1 MGQVSRFDYGQVTKS
16 EKTDEGYLKVWCKA
30 ARVGTQRY
38 TRGDGTQ
45 VVEYRPEEEVSNP
58 ESLASFGMKAVTLN
72 HPKVLLDS
80 KTTKLHQVGHAGSHV
95 RFSDGFVE
103 VALIVTDQDAIDAIQ
118 RGDAQE
124 VSAGYRVD
132 YENIPGVTPE
142 GESYDGIQRNIKVN
156 HIALVSRGRAGR
168 EARLLLD
175 SCDRNDA
182 VADIEKPSNSPATSM
197 ARINLDGLEIELSA
211 DAAGAVQ
218 SFVKETG
225 RAQAELQQKLDSQEA
240 IIQTATTETSQ
251 LQERADAAA
260 GRITELEQQLA
271 EAVAATEKRD
281 DAAEI
286 NSAVNARIA
295 ALNKFAPILPVD
307 FKFDGQD
314 EAAIMQLAYHNVFE
328 KEAREDASAD
338 YLLGVLDGVLA
349 AMEDIEEDQEEIK
362 ADAEFAPEEDG
373 SNVAEVRAA
382 LSAVQASEKFDAQ
395 DAYRE
400 RLLNGW
406 KSDLSANAK

>member
-1 MGQVSRFDYGQVTKS
+1 MGQVSRYDYGQVTKS
-16 EKTDEGYLKVWCKA
+16 EITDEGYLKVWCKA
-30 ARVGTQRY
+30 ARVGTQLY

-45 VVEYRPEEEVSNP
+45 VREYRPEDEVSNP
-58 ESLASFGMKAVTLN
+58 DSLASFGMKAVTLN

-103 VALIVTDQDAIDAIQ
+103 VALVITDQNAIDAVQ

-132 YENIPGVTPE
+132 YDPTPGVTPN

-156 HIALVSRGRAGR
+156 HIALVNRGRAGR

-182 VADIEKPSNSPATSM
+182 VAEVELPSNSPVISM
-197 ARINLDGLEIELSA
+197 ARITLDGLDIELPA

-225 RAQAELQQKLDSQEA
+225 RAQAELQQKLDAQEEKIQAVVIEKTEAHDRIDASQE
-240 IIQTATTETSQ
+240 
-251 LQERADAAA
+251 
-260 GRITELEQQLA
+260 RIAELEKQLA
-271 EAVAATEKRD
+271 EAVAASEQRD

-286 NSAVNARIA
+286 NDAVNKRLE
-295 ALNKFAPILPVD
+295 ALNKFAPIMPED
-307 FKFDGQD
+307 YKFDGED
-314 EAAIMQLAYHNVFE
+314 EAQIMAIAYQNVFE
-328 KEAREDASAD
+328 KEARSDASAD

-349 AMEDIEEDQEEIK
+349 AMEDIEEDEEIK
-362 ADAEFAPEEDG
+362 ADSEFTPEEDG
-373 SNVAEVRAA
+373 SNTAEVRAA
-382 LSAVQASEKFDAQ
+382 LAQVQASEKFDAK
-395 DAYRE
+395 DSYRE

-406 KSDLSANAK
+406 KSDLSANA

>member
-16 EKTDEGYLKVWCKA
+16 EMTDEGYLKVWCKA

-58 ESLASFGMKAVTLN
+58 DSLASFGMKAVTLN
-72 HPKVLLDS
+72 HPKVLLDA

-103 VALIVTDQDAIDAIQ
+103 VALIVTDQEAIDAIQ

-132 YENIPGVTPE
+132 YENTPGVTPD

-182 VADIEKPSNSPATSM
+182 VAEIKPPSNSPAISM
-197 ARINLDGLEIELSA
+197 ARITLDGLDIELPADSA
-211 DAAGAVQ
+211 GIVQ
-218 SFVKETG
+218 SFVKEAG
-225 RAQAELQQKLDSQEA
+225 RTQAELQQKLDAQDSD
-240 IIQTATTETSQ
+240 IQTVNSEKSE

-271 EAVAATEKRD
+271 EAVAATEQRD

-295 ALNKFAPILPVD
+295 ALNKFAPILPED

-314 EAAIMQLAYHNVFE
+314 EAAIMQLAYQNVFE
-328 KEAREDASAD
+328 KAAREDASAD

-349 AMEDIEEDQEEIK
+349 AMEDIDE
-362 ADAEFAPEEDG
+362 DAEEVKTDSEFVPEDDG

-382 LSAVQASEKFDAQ
+382 IAQVQASEKFDAQ
-395 DAYRE
+395 DSYRD
-400 RLLNGW
+400 RLVNGW
-406 KSDLSANAK
+406 KSDLSATAQ

>member
-1 MGQVSRFDYGQVTKS
+1 MGQVSRYDYGQVTKS

-30 ARVGTQRY
+30 ARVGTQLY
-38 TRGDGTQ
+38 TRGDGSQ
-45 VVEYRPEEEVSNP
+45 VREYRPEDEVSDP
-58 ESLASFGMKAVTLN
+58 DSLASFGMKAVTLN

-103 VALIVTDQDAIDAIQ
+103 VALVITDEDAISSIE
-118 RGDAQE
+118 RGDTQE

-132 YENIPGVTPE
+132 YDPTPGVTPE

-168 EARLLLD
+168 NARLLLD

-182 VADIEKPSNSPATSM
+182 VAEVEPPSNSADYSM
-197 ARINLDGLEIELSA
+197 ARITLDGLEVEIPADSA
-211 DAAGAVQ
+211 TAVK
-218 SFVKETG
+218 SFVKDSERG
-225 RAQAELQQKLDSQEA
+225 MAELQQKLDAQVEEF
-240 IIQTATTETSQ
+240 QTATNEKTE
-251 LQERADAAA
+251 LQERVDNAS
-260 GRITELEQQLA
+260 GRIEELEKQLA
-271 EAVAATEKRD
+271 EAVEASEKRS
-281 DAAEI
+281 DADEI
-286 NSAVNARIA
+286 NSAVNKRIE
-295 ALNKFAPILPVD
+295 ALNKFAAILPED
-307 FKFDGQD
+307 YKFDGED
-314 EAAIMQLAYHNVFE
+314 EAQIMALAYQNVFE

-349 AMEDIEEDQEEIK
+349 AMEDIEEDQEEVK

-382 LSAVQASEKFDAQ
+382 ISAVQASEKFDAQ

-406 KSDLSANAK
+406 KSDLSANA

>member
-1 MGQVSRFDYGQVTKS
+1 MGQVSRYDYGQVTKS
-16 EKTDEGYLKVWCKA
+16 EITDEGYLKVWCKA
-30 ARVGTQRY
+30 ARVGTQLY

-45 VVEYRPEEEVSNP
+45 VREYRPEDEVSNP
-58 ESLASFGMKAVTLN
+58 DSLASFGMKAVTLN

-103 VALIVTDQDAIDAIQ
+103 VALVITDQNAIDAVQ

-132 YENIPGVTPE
+132 YDPTPGVTPN

-156 HIALVSRGRAGR
+156 HIALVNRGRAGR

-182 VADIEKPSNSPATSM
+182 VAEVELPSNSPVISM
-197 ARINLDGLEIELSA
+197 ARITLDGLDIELPA

-225 RAQAELQQKLDSQEA
+225 RAQAELQQKLDAQEEKIQAVVTEKTEAQDRIDASQE
-240 IIQTATTETSQ
+240 
-251 LQERADAAA
+251 
-260 GRITELEQQLA
+260 RIAELEKQLA
-271 EAVAATEKRD
+271 EAVAASEQRD

-286 NSAVNARIA
+286 NDAVNKRLE
-295 ALNKFAPILPVD
+295 ALNKFAPIMPED
-307 FKFDGQD
+307 YKFDGED
-314 EAAIMQLAYHNVFE
+314 EAQIMAIAYQNVFE
-328 KEAREDASAD
+328 KEARSDASAD

-349 AMEDIEEDQEEIK
+349 AMEDIEEDEEIK
-362 ADAEFAPEEDG
+362 ADSEFTPEEDG
-373 SNVAEVRAA
+373 SNTAEVRAA
-382 LSAVQASEKFDAQ
+382 LAQVQASEKFDAK
-395 DAYRE
+395 DSYRE

-406 KSDLSANAK
+406 KSDLSANA

>member
-1 MGQVSRFDYGQVTKS
+1 M
-16 EKTDEGYLKVWCKA
+16 
-30 ARVGTQRY
+30 GTQLY
-38 TRGDGTQ
+38 TRGDGSQ
-45 VVEYRPEEEVSNP
+45 VREYRPEDEVSDP
-58 ESLASFGMKAVTLN
+58 DSLASFGMKAVTLN

-103 VALIVTDQDAIDAIQ
+103 VALVITDQDAIESIE
-118 RGDAQE
+118 RGDTQE

-132 YENIPGVTPE
+132 YDPTPGVTPT

-156 HIALVSRGRAGR
+156 HIALCNRARAGR
-168 EARLLLD
+168 NARLLLD

-182 VADIEKPSNSPATSM
+182 VAEIEPPSNSADLSM
-197 ARINLDGLEIELSA
+197 ARITLDGLEVEIPADSA
-211 DAAGAVQ
+211 TAVK
-218 SFVKETG
+218 SFVKDTERG
-225 RAQAELQQKLDSQEA
+225 MAEIQQKLDAQVQEF
-240 IIQTATTETSQ
+240 QTATNEKTE
-251 LQERADAAA
+251 LQERVDNAS
-260 GRITELEQQLA
+260 GRIEELEKQLA
-271 EAVAATEKRD
+271 EAVAASEQRS
-281 DAAEI
+281 DADEI
-286 NSAVNARIA
+286 NSAVNKRIE
-295 ALNKFAPILPVD
+295 ALNKFATILPED
-307 FKFDGQD
+307 YKFDGED
-314 EAAIMQLAYHNVFE
+314 EAQIMALAYQNVFE

-362 ADAEFAPEEDG
+362 VDAEFAPEEDG

-406 KSDLSANAK
+406 KSDLSANA

>member
-1 MGQVSRFDYGQVTKS
+1 MGQVSRYDYGQVTKS
-16 EKTDEGYLKVWCKA
+16 EVTDEGYLKVWCKA
-30 ARVGTQRY
+30 ARVGTQLY

-45 VVEYRPEEEVSNP
+45 VREYRPEDEVSNP
-58 ESLASFGMKAVTLN
+58 DSLASFGMKAVTLN

-103 VALIVTDQDAIDAIQ
+103 VALVITDQDAIDAVQ

-132 YENIPGVTPE
+132 YDPTPGVTPD

-156 HIALVSRGRAGR
+156 HIALVARARAGR

-182 VADIEKPSNSPATSM
+182 VADIEPPSNSPVSLM
-197 ARINLDGLEIELSA
+197 ARITLDGLDIELPA

-225 RAQAELQQKLDSQEA
+225 RAQAELQQKLDAQEEKIQAVVTEKTEAQDRIDASQE
-240 IIQTATTETSQ
+240 
-251 LQERADAAA
+251 
-260 GRITELEQQLA
+260 RIAELEKQLA
-271 EAVAATEKRD
+271 EAVAASEQRD

-286 NSAVNARIA
+286 NDAVNKRLE
-295 ALNKFAPILPVD
+295 ALNKFAPIMPED
-307 FKFDGQD
+307 YKFDGED
-314 EAAIMQLAYHNVFE
+314 EAQIMAIAYQNVFE
-328 KEAREDASAD
+328 KEARSDASAD

-349 AMEDIEEDQEEIK
+349 AMEDIEEDQEEVK
-362 ADAEFAPEEDG
+362 ADSEFVPEEDG

-382 LSAVQASEKFDAQ
+382 IAQVQASEKFDAK
-395 DAYRE
+395 DSYRE
-400 RLLNGW
+400 RLVNGW
-406 KSDLSANAK
+406 KSDLSANA

>member
-1 MGQVSRFDYGQVTKS
+1 MGQVSRYDYGQVTKS

-30 ARVGTQRY
+30 ARVGTQLY
-38 TRGDGTQ
+38 TRGDGSQ
-45 VVEYRPEEEVSNP
+45 VREYRPEDEVSNP
-58 ESLASFGMKAVTLN
+58 DSLASFGMKAVTLN

-103 VALIVTDQDAIDAIQ
+103 VALVITDQEAIDSIE
-118 RGDAQE
+118 RGDTQE

-132 YENIPGVTPE
+132 YDPTPGVTPE

-168 EARLLLD
+168 NARLLLD

-182 VADIEKPSNSPATSM
+182 VAEVETPSNSAEQSM
-197 ARINLDGLEIELSA
+197 ARITLDGLEVEIPADSA
-211 DAAGAVQ
+211 TAVK
-218 SFVKETG
+218 SFVKDTERG
-225 RAQAELQQKLDSQEA
+225 MAELQQKLDAQVEEFQA
-240 IIQTATTETSQ
+240 ATNEKTE
-251 LQERADAAA
+251 LQERCDNAT
-260 GRITELEQQLA
+260 GRIEELEKQLA
-271 EAVAATEKRD
+271 EAVAASEQRS
-281 DAAEI
+281 DAEEI
-286 NSAVNARIA
+286 NSAVNKRIE
-295 ALNKFAPILPVD
+295 ALNKFAPILPED
-307 FKFDGQD
+307 YKFDGED
-314 EAAIMQLAYHNVFE
+314 EAQIMALAYQNVFE

-362 ADAEFAPEEDG
+362 ADADFAPEEDG

-406 KSDLSANAK
+406 KSDLSANA

>member
-1 MGQVSRFDYGQVTKS
+1 MGQVSRYDYGQVTKS
-16 EKTDEGYLKVWCKA
+16 EVTDEGYLKVWCKA
-30 ARVGTQRY
+30 ARVGTQLY

-45 VVEYRPEEEVSNP
+45 VREYRPEDEVSNP
-58 ESLASFGMKAVTLN
+58 DSLASFGMKAVTLN

-103 VALIVTDQDAIDAIQ
+103 VALVITDQNAIDAVQ

-132 YENIPGVTPE
+132 YDPTPGVTPN

-156 HIALVSRGRAGR
+156 HIALVARGRAGR

-182 VADIEKPSNSPATSM
+182 VADIEPPSNSPVISM
-197 ARINLDGLEIELSA
+197 ARITLDGLDIELPA

-225 RAQAELQQKLDSQEA
+225 RTQAELQQKLDAQEEKIQAVVTEKTEAQDRIDASQE
-240 IIQTATTETSQ
+240 
-251 LQERADAAA
+251 
-260 GRITELEQQLA
+260 RIAELEKQLA
-271 EAVAATEKRD
+271 EAVAASEQRD

-286 NSAVNARIA
+286 NDAVNKRLE
-295 ALNKFAPILPVD
+295 ALNKFAPIMPED
-307 FKFDGQD
+307 YKFDGED
-314 EAAIMQLAYHNVFE
+314 EAQIMAIAYQNVFE
-328 KEAREDASAD
+328 KEARSDASAD

-349 AMEDIEEDQEEIK
+349 AMEDIEEDQEEVK
-362 ADAEFAPEEDG
+362 ADSEFVPEEDG

-382 LSAVQASEKFDAQ
+382 IAQVQASEKFDAK
-395 DAYRE
+395 DSYRE
-400 RLLNGW
+400 RLVNGW
-406 KSDLSANAK
+406 KSDLSANA

>member
-1 MGQVSRFDYGQVTKS
+1 MGQVSRYDYGQVTKS
-16 EKTDEGYLKVWCKA
+16 EVTDEGYLKVWCKA
-30 ARVGTQRY
+30 ARVGTQLY

-45 VVEYRPEEEVSNP
+45 VREYRPEDEVSNP
-58 ESLASFGMKAVTLN
+58 DSLASFGMKAVTLN

-103 VALIVTDQDAIDAIQ
+103 VALVITDQDAIDAVQ

-132 YENIPGVTPE
+132 YDPTPGVTPD

-156 HIALVSRGRAGR
+156 HIALVARARAGR

-182 VADIEKPSNSPATSM
+182 VADIEPPSNSPVSLM
-197 ARINLDGLEIELSA
+197 ARITLDGLDIELPA

-225 RAQAELQQKLDSQEA
+225 RTQAELQQKLDAQEEKIQAVVTEKTEAQDRIDASQE
-240 IIQTATTETSQ
+240 
-251 LQERADAAA
+251 
-260 GRITELEQQLA
+260 RIAELEKQLA
-271 EAVAATEKRD
+271 EAVAASEQRD

-286 NSAVNARIA
+286 NDAVNKRLE
-295 ALNKFAPILPVD
+295 ALNKFAPIMPED
-307 FKFDGQD
+307 YKFDGED
-314 EAAIMQLAYHNVFE
+314 EAQIMAIAYQNVFE
-328 KEAREDASAD
+328 KEARSDASAD

-349 AMEDIEEDQEEIK
+349 AMEDIEEDQEEE
-362 ADAEFAPEEDG
+362 ADSEFVPEEDG

-382 LSAVQASEKFDAQ
+382 IAQVQASEKFDAK
-395 DAYRE
+395 DSYRE
-400 RLLNGW
+400 RLVNGW
-406 KSDLSANAK
+406 KSDLSANA

>member
-1 MGQVSRFDYGQVTKS
+1 MGQVSRYDYGQVTKS

-30 ARVGTQRY
+30 ARVGTQLY
-38 TRGDGTQ
+38 TRGDGSQ
-45 VVEYRPEEEVSNP
+45 VREYRPEDEVSDP
-58 ESLASFGMKAVTLN
+58 DSLASFGMKAVTLN

-103 VALIVTDQDAIDAIQ
+103 VALVITDEDAISSIE
-118 RGDAQE
+118 RGDTQE

-132 YENIPGVTPE
+132 YDPTPGVTPT
-142 GESYDGIQRNIKVN
+142 GESYDGIQRNIRVN
-156 HIALVSRGRAGR
+156 HLAIVSKGRAGKN
-168 EARLLLD
+168 ARLLLD

-182 VADIEKPSNSPATSM
+182 VAEIEPPSNSADLSM
-197 ARINLDGLEIELSA
+197 ARITLDGLEVEIPADSA
-211 DAAGAVQ
+211 TAVK
-218 SFVKETG
+218 SFVKDSERG
-225 RAQAELQQKLDSQEA
+225 MAELQQKLDAQVEEF
-240 IIQTATTETSQ
+240 QTATNEKTE
-251 LQERADAAA
+251 LQERVDNAS
-260 GRITELEQQLA
+260 GRIEELEKQLA
-271 EAVAATEKRD
+271 EAVEASEKRS
-281 DAAEI
+281 DADEI
-286 NSAVNARIA
+286 NSAVNKRIE
-295 ALNKFAPILPVD
+295 ALNKFAAILPED
-307 FKFDGQD
+307 YKFDGED
-314 EAAIMQLAYHNVFE
+314 EAQIMALAYQNVFE

-349 AMEDIEEDQEEIK
+349 AMEDIEEDQEEVK

-382 LSAVQASEKFDAQ
+382 ISAVQASEKFDAQ

-406 KSDLSANAK
+406 KSDLSANA

>member
-1 MGQVSRFDYGQVTKS
+1 MGQVSRYDYGQVTKS
-16 EKTDEGYLKVWCKA
+16 EVTDEGYLKVWCKA
-30 ARVGTQRY
+30 ARVGTQLY

-45 VVEYRPEEEVSNP
+45 VREYRPEDEVSNP
-58 ESLASFGMKAVTLN
+58 DSLASFGMKAVTLN

-103 VALIVTDQDAIDAIQ
+103 VALVITDQDAIDAVQ

-132 YENIPGVTPE
+132 YDPTPGVTPD

-156 HIALVSRGRAGR
+156 HIALVARGRAGR

-182 VADIEKPSNSPATSM
+182 VADIEPPSNSPVISM
-197 ARINLDGLEIELSA
+197 ARITLDGLDIELPA

-225 RAQAELQQKLDSQEA
+225 RAQAELQQKLDAQEEKIQAVVTEKTEAQDRIDASQE
-240 IIQTATTETSQ
+240 
-251 LQERADAAA
+251 
-260 GRITELEQQLA
+260 RIAELEKQLA
-271 EAVAATEKRD
+271 EAVAASEQRD

-286 NSAVNARIA
+286 NDAVNKRLE
-295 ALNKFAPILPVD
+295 ALNKFAPIMPED
-307 FKFDGQD
+307 YKFDGED
-314 EAAIMQLAYHNVFE
+314 EAQIMAIAYQNVFE
-328 KEAREDASAD
+328 KEARSDASAD

-349 AMEDIEEDQEEIK
+349 AMEDIEEDQEEVK
-362 ADAEFAPEEDG
+362 ADSEFVPEEDG

-382 LSAVQASEKFDAQ
+382 IAQVQASEKFDAK
-395 DAYRE
+395 DSYRE
-400 RLLNGW
+400 RLVNGW
-406 KSDLSANAK
+406 KSDLSANA

>member
-1 MGQVSRFDYGQVTKS
+1 MGQVSRYDYGQVTKS
-16 EKTDEGYLKVWCKA
+16 EVTDEGYLKVWCKA
-30 ARVGTQRY
+30 ARVGTQLY

-45 VVEYRPEEEVSNP
+45 VREYRPEDEVSDP
-58 ESLASFGMKAVTLN
+58 DSLASFGMKAVTLN

-103 VALIVTDQDAIDAIQ
+103 VALVITDQDAIDAVQ

-132 YENIPGVTPE
+132 YDPTPGVTPN

-156 HIALVSRGRAGR
+156 HIALVARGRAGR

-182 VADIEKPSNSPATSM
+182 VADIEPPSNSPVSPM
-197 ARINLDGLEIELSA
+197 ARITLDGLDIELPA

-225 RAQAELQQKLDSQEA
+225 RAQAELQQKLDAQEEKIQAVVTEKTEAQDRIDASQE
-240 IIQTATTETSQ
+240 
-251 LQERADAAA
+251 
-260 GRITELEQQLA
+260 RIAELEKQLA
-271 EAVAATEKRD
+271 EAVAASEQRD

-286 NSAVNARIA
+286 NDAVNKRLE
-295 ALNKFAPILPVD
+295 ALNKFAPIMPED
-307 FKFDGQD
+307 YKFDGES
-314 EAAIMQLAYHNVFE
+314 EAQIMAIAYQNVFE
-328 KEAREDASAD
+328 KEARSDASAD

-349 AMEDIEEDQEEIK
+349 AMEDIEDDQEEIK
-362 ADAEFAPEEDG
+362 ADSEFVPEEDG

-382 LSAVQASEKFDAQ
+382 IAQVQASEKFDAK
-395 DAYRE
+395 DSYRE
-400 RLLNGW
+400 RLVNGW
-406 KSDLSANAK
+406 KSDLSANA

>member
-1 MGQVSRFDYGQVTKS
+1 MGQVSRYDYGQVTKS
-16 EKTDEGYLKVWCKA
+16 EITDEGYLKVWCKA
-30 ARVGTQRY
+30 ARVGTQLY

-45 VVEYRPEEEVSNP
+45 VREYRPEDEVSNP
-58 ESLASFGMKAVTLN
+58 DSLASFGMKAVTLN

-103 VALIVTDQDAIDAIQ
+103 VALVITDQDAIDAVQ

-132 YENIPGVTPE
+132 YDPTPGVTPD

-156 HIALVSRGRAGR
+156 HIALVARGRAGR

-182 VADIEKPSNSPATSM
+182 VADVEPPSNSPVISM
-197 ARINLDGLEIELSA
+197 ARITLDGLDIELPA

-225 RAQAELQQKLDSQEA
+225 RAQAELQQKLDAQEEKIQAVVTEKTEAQDRIDASQE
-240 IIQTATTETSQ
+240 
-251 LQERADAAA
+251 
-260 GRITELEQQLA
+260 RIAELEKQLA
-271 EAVAATEKRD
+271 EAVAASEQRD

-286 NSAVNARIA
+286 NDAVNKRLE
-295 ALNKFAPILPVD
+295 ALNKFAPIMPED
-307 FKFDGQD
+307 YKFDGES
-314 EAAIMQLAYHNVFE
+314 EAQIMAIAYQNVFE
-328 KEAREDASAD
+328 KEARSDASAD

-349 AMEDIEEDQEEIK
+349 AMEDIEEDQEEVK
-362 ADAEFAPEEDG
+362 ADSEFVPEEDG

-382 LSAVQASEKFDAQ
+382 IAQVQASEKFDAK
-395 DAYRE
+395 DSYRE
-400 RLLNGW
+400 RLVNGW
-406 KSDLSANAK
+406 KSDLSANA

>member
-1 MGQVSRFDYGQVTKS
+1 MGQVSRYDYGQVTKS
-16 EKTDEGYLKVWCKA
+16 EVTDEGYLKVWCKA
-30 ARVGTQRY
+30 ARVGTQLY

-45 VVEYRPEEEVSNP
+45 VREYRPEDEVSNP
-58 ESLASFGMKAVTLN
+58 DSLASFGMKAVTLN

-103 VALIVTDQDAIDAIQ
+103 VALVITDQNAIDAIQ

-132 YENIPGVTPE
+132 YDPTPGVTPK
-142 GESYDGIQRNIKVN
+142 GESYDGIQRNIRVN
-156 HIALVSRGRAGR
+156 HIAVVSKGRAGR

-182 VADIEKPSNSPATSM
+182 VADIEPPSNSPVISM
-197 ARINLDGLEIELSA
+197 ARITLDGLDIELPA

-225 RAQAELQQKLDSQEA
+225 RAQAELQQKLDAQEEKIQAVVTEKTEAQDRIDASQE
-240 IIQTATTETSQ
+240 
-251 LQERADAAA
+251 
-260 GRITELEQQLA
+260 RIAELEKQLA
-271 EAVAATEKRD
+271 EAVAASEQRD

-286 NSAVNARIA
+286 NDAVNKRLE
-295 ALNKFAPILPVD
+295 ALNKFAPIMPED
-307 FKFDGQD
+307 YKFDGED
-314 EAAIMQLAYHNVFE
+314 EAQIMAIAYQNVFE
-328 KEAREDASAD
+328 KEARSDASAD

-349 AMEDIEEDQEEIK
+349 AMEDIEEDQEEVK
-362 ADAEFAPEEDG
+362 ADSEFVPEEDG

-382 LSAVQASEKFDAQ
+382 IAQVQASEKFDAK
-395 DAYRE
+395 DSYRE
-400 RLLNGW
+400 RLVNGW
-406 KSDLSANAK
+406 KSDLSANA

>member
-1 MGQVSRFDYGQVTKS
+1 MGQVSRYDYGQVTKS
-16 EKTDEGYLKVWCKA
+16 EVTDEGYLKVWCKA
-30 ARVGTQRY
+30 ARVGTQLY

-45 VVEYRPEEEVSNP
+45 VREYRPEDEVSNP
-58 ESLASFGMKAVTLN
+58 DSLASFGMKAVTLN

-103 VALIVTDQDAIDAIQ
+103 VALVITDQDAIDAIQ

-132 YENIPGVTPE
+132 YDPTPGVTPD

-156 HIALVSRGRAGR
+156 HIALVARARAGR

-182 VADIEKPSNSPATSM
+182 VADIEPPSNSPVSLM
-197 ARINLDGLEIELSA
+197 ARITLDGLDIELPA

-225 RAQAELQQKLDSQEA
+225 RTQAELQQKLDAQEEKIQAVVTEKTEAQDRIDASQE
-240 IIQTATTETSQ
+240 
-251 LQERADAAA
+251 
-260 GRITELEQQLA
+260 RIAELEKQLA
-271 EAVAATEKRD
+271 EAVAASEQRD

-286 NSAVNARIA
+286 NDAVNKRLE
-295 ALNKFAPILPVD
+295 ALNKFAPIMPED
-307 FKFDGQD
+307 YKFDGED
-314 EAAIMQLAYHNVFE
+314 EAQIMAIAYQNVFE
-328 KEAREDASAD
+328 KEARSDASAD

-349 AMEDIEEDQEEIK
+349 AMEDIEEDQEEVK
-362 ADAEFAPEEDG
+362 ADSEFVPEEDG

-382 LSAVQASEKFDAQ
+382 IAQVQASEKFDAK
-395 DAYRE
+395 DSYRE
-400 RLLNGW
+400 RLVNGW
-406 KSDLSANAK
+406 KSDLSANA

>member
-1 MGQVSRFDYGQVTKS
+1 MGQVSRYDYGQVTKS

-30 ARVGTQRY
+30 ARVGTQLY
-38 TRGDGTQ
+38 TRGDGSQ
-45 VVEYRPEEEVSNP
+45 VREYRPEDEVSDP
-58 ESLASFGMKAVTLN
+58 DSLASFGMKAVTLN

-103 VALIVTDQDAIDAIQ
+103 VALVITDQEAIDSIE
-118 RGDAQE
+118 RGDTQE

-132 YENIPGVTPE
+132 YDPTPGVTPE

-168 EARLLLD
+168 NARLLLD

-182 VADIEKPSNSPATSM
+182 VAEIETPSNSAEQSM
-197 ARINLDGLEIELSA
+197 ARITLDGLEVEIPADSA
-211 DAAGAVQ
+211 TAVK
-218 SFVKETG
+218 SFVKDTERG
-225 RAQAELQQKLDSQEA
+225 MAELQQKLDAQVEEFQA
-240 IIQTATTETSQ
+240 ATNEKTE
-251 LQERADAAA
+251 LQERCDNAT
-260 GRITELEQQLA
+260 GRIEELEKQLA
-271 EAVAATEKRD
+271 EAVAASEQRS
-281 DAAEI
+281 DAEEI
-286 NSAVNARIA
+286 NSAVNKRIE
-295 ALNKFAPILPVD
+295 ALNKFAPILPED
-307 FKFDGQD
+307 YKFDGED
-314 EAAIMQLAYHNVFE
+314 EAQIMALAYQNVFE

-362 ADAEFAPEEDG
+362 ADADFAPEEDG

-406 KSDLSANAK
+406 KSDLSANA

>member
-1 MGQVSRFDYGQVTKS
+1 MGQVSRYDYGQVTKS
-16 EKTDEGYLKVWCKA
+16 EVTDEGYLKVWCKA
-30 ARVGTQRY
+30 ARVGTQLY

-45 VVEYRPEEEVSNP
+45 VREYRPEDEVSNP
-58 ESLASFGMKAVTLN
+58 DSLASFGMKAVTLN

-103 VALIVTDQDAIDAIQ
+103 VALVITDQNAIDAIQ

-132 YENIPGVTPE
+132 YDPTPGVTPK
-142 GESYDGIQRNIKVN
+142 GESYDGIQRNIRVN
-156 HIALVSRGRAGR
+156 HIAVVSKGRAGR

-182 VADIEKPSNSPATSM
+182 VADIEPPSNSPVISM
-197 ARINLDGLEIELSA
+197 ARITLDGLDIELPA

-225 RAQAELQQKLDSQEA
+225 RAQAELQQKLDAQEEKIQAVVTEKTEAQDRIDASQE
-240 IIQTATTETSQ
+240 
-251 LQERADAAA
+251 
-260 GRITELEQQLA
+260 RIAELEKQLA
-271 EAVAATEKRD
+271 EAVAASEQRD

-286 NSAVNARIA
+286 NDAVNKRLE
-295 ALNKFAPILPVD
+295 ALNKFAAIMPED
-307 FKFDGQD
+307 YKFDGED
-314 EAAIMQLAYHNVFE
+314 EAQIMAIAYQNVFE
-328 KEAREDASAD
+328 KEARSDASAD

-349 AMEDIEEDQEEIK
+349 AMEDIEEDQEEVK
-362 ADAEFAPEEDG
+362 ADSEFVPEEDG

-382 LSAVQASEKFDAQ
+382 IAQVQASEKFDAK
-395 DAYRE
+395 DSYRE
-400 RLLNGW
+400 RLVNGW
-406 KSDLSANAK
+406 KSDLSANA

>member
-1 MGQVSRFDYGQVTKS
+1 MGQVSRYDYGQVTKS

-30 ARVGTQRY
+30 ARVGTQLY
-38 TRGDGTQ
+38 TRGDGSQ
-45 VVEYRPEEEVSNP
+45 VREYRPEDEVSNP
-58 ESLASFGMKAVTLN
+58 DSLASFGMKAVTLN

-103 VALIVTDQDAIDAIQ
+103 VALVITDQEAIDSIE
-118 RGDAQE
+118 RGDTQE

-132 YENIPGVTPE
+132 YDPTPGVTPE

-168 EARLLLD
+168 NARLLLD

-182 VADIEKPSNSPATSM
+182 VAEIETPSNSAEQSM
-197 ARINLDGLEIELSA
+197 ARITLDGLEVEIPADSA
-211 DAAGAVQ
+211 TAVK
-218 SFVKETG
+218 SFVKDTERG
-225 RAQAELQQKLDSQEA
+225 MAELQQKLDAQVEEFQA
-240 IIQTATTETSQ
+240 ATNEKTE
-251 LQERADAAA
+251 LQERVDNAT
-260 GRITELEQQLA
+260 GRIEELEKQLA
-271 EAVAATEKRD
+271 EAVAASEQRS
-281 DAAEI
+281 DAEEI
-286 NSAVNARIA
+286 NSAVNKRIE
-295 ALNKFAPILPVD
+295 ALNKFAPILPED
-307 FKFDGQD
+307 YKFDGED
-314 EAAIMQLAYHNVFE
+314 EAQIMALAYQNVFE

-362 ADAEFAPEEDG
+362 ADADFAPEEDG

-406 KSDLSANAK
+406 KSDLSANA

>member
-1 MGQVSRFDYGQVTKS
+1 MGQVSRYDYGQVTKS

-30 ARVGTQRY
+30 ARVGTQLY
-38 TRGDGTQ
+38 TRGDGSQ
-45 VVEYRPEEEVSNP
+45 VREYRPEEEFSDP
-58 ESLASFGMKAVTLN
+58 DSLASFGMKAVTLN

-103 VALIVTDQDAIDAIQ
+103 VALVITDQEAIDSIE
-118 RGDAQE
+118 RGDTQE

-132 YENIPGVTPE
+132 YDPTPGVTPE
-142 GESYDGIQRNIKVN
+142 GESYDGIQRNIRVN
-156 HIALVSRGRAGR
+156 HIAVVSKGRAGKN
-168 EARLLLD
+168 ARLLLD

-182 VADIEKPSNSPATSM
+182 VAEIEPPSNSASKSM
-197 ARINLDGLEIELSA
+197 ARITLDGLEVEIPADSA
-211 DAAGAVQ
+211 TAVK
-218 SFVKETG
+218 SFVKDTERG
-225 RAQAELQQKLDSQEA
+225 MAELQQKLDAQVEEFQA
-240 IIQTATTETSQ
+240 ATNEKTE
-251 LQERADAAA
+251 LQERVDNAT
-260 GRITELEQQLA
+260 GRIEELEKQLA
-271 EAVAATEKRD
+271 EAVAASEQRS
-281 DAAEI
+281 DAEEI
-286 NSAVNARIA
+286 NSAVNKRIE
-295 ALNKFAPILPVD
+295 ALNKFAPILPED
-307 FKFDGQD
+307 YKFDGED
-314 EAAIMQLAYHNVFE
+314 EAQIMALAYQNVFE

-406 KSDLSANAK
+406 KSDLSANA

>member
-1 MGQVSRFDYGQVTKS
+1 MGQVSRYDYGQVTKS
-16 EKTDEGYLKVWCKA
+16 EVTDEGYLKVWCKA
-30 ARVGTQRY
+30 ARVGTQLY

-45 VVEYRPEEEVSNP
+45 VREYRPEDEVSNP
-58 ESLASFGMKAVTLN
+58 DSLASFGMKAVTLN

-95 RFSDGFVE
+95 RFSDGVVE
-103 VALIVTDQDAIDAIQ
+103 VALVITDQDAIDAVQ

-132 YENIPGVTPE
+132 YDPTPGVTPD

-156 HIALVSRGRAGR
+156 HIALVARARAGR

-182 VADIEKPSNSPATSM
+182 VADIEPPSNSPVISM
-197 ARINLDGLEIELSA
+197 ARITLDGLDIELPA

-225 RAQAELQQKLDSQEA
+225 RAQAELQQKLDAQEEKIQAVVTEKTEAQDRIDASQE
-240 IIQTATTETSQ
+240 
-251 LQERADAAA
+251 
-260 GRITELEQQLA
+260 RIAELEKQLA
-271 EAVAATEKRD
+271 EAVAASEQRD

-286 NSAVNARIA
+286 NDAVNKRLE
-295 ALNKFAPILPVD
+295 ALNKFAPIMPED
-307 FKFDGQD
+307 YKFDGED
-314 EAAIMQLAYHNVFE
+314 EAQIMAIAYQNVFE
-328 KEAREDASAD
+328 KEARSDASAD

-349 AMEDIEEDQEEIK
+349 AMEDIEEDQEEVK
-362 ADAEFAPEEDG
+362 ADSEFVPEEDG

-382 LSAVQASEKFDAQ
+382 IAQVQASEKFDAK
-395 DAYRE
+395 DSYRE
-400 RLLNGW
+400 RLVNGW
-406 KSDLSANAK
+406 KSDLSANA

>member
-1 MGQVSRFDYGQVTKS
+1 MGQVSRYDYGQVTKS
-16 EKTDEGYLKVWCKA
+16 EVTDEGYLKVWCKA
-30 ARVGTQRY
+30 ARVGTQLY

-45 VVEYRPEEEVSNP
+45 VREYRPEDEVSNP
-58 ESLASFGMKAVTLN
+58 DSLASFGMKAVTLN

-103 VALIVTDQDAIDAIQ
+103 VALVITDQDAIDAVQ

-132 YENIPGVTPE
+132 YDPTPGVTPD

-156 HIALVSRGRAGR
+156 HIALVARARAGR

-182 VADIEKPSNSPATSM
+182 VADIEPPSNSPVTLM
-197 ARINLDGLEIELSA
+197 ARITLDGLDIELPA

-225 RAQAELQQKLDSQEA
+225 RTQAELQQKLDAQEEKIQAVVTEKTEAQDRIDASQE
-240 IIQTATTETSQ
+240 
-251 LQERADAAA
+251 
-260 GRITELEQQLA
+260 RIAELEKQLA
-271 EAVAATEKRD
+271 EAVAASEQRD

-286 NSAVNARIA
+286 NDAVNKRLE
-295 ALNKFAPILPVD
+295 ALNKFAPIMPED
-307 FKFDGQD
+307 YKFDGED
-314 EAAIMQLAYHNVFE
+314 EAQIMAIAYQNVFE
-328 KEAREDASAD
+328 KEARSDASAD

-349 AMEDIEEDQEEIK
+349 AMEDIEEDQEEVK
-362 ADAEFAPEEDG
+362 ADSEFVPEEDG

-382 LSAVQASEKFDAQ
+382 IAQVQASEKFDAK
-395 DAYRE
+395 DSYRE
-400 RLLNGW
+400 RLVNGW
-406 KSDLSANAK
+406 KSDLSANA

>member
-1 MGQVSRFDYGQVTKS
+1 MGQVSRYDYGQVTRS
-16 EKTDEGYLKVWCKA
+16 ELSDEGYLKVWCKA
-30 ARVGTQRY
+30 ARTGTQLY

-45 VVEYRPEEEVSNP
+45 VREYRPEDEVANP

-72 HPKVLLDS
+72 HPRMLLDA

-103 VALIVTDQDAIDAIQ
+103 VALVITDQDAIDAIQ

-132 YENIPGVTPE
+132 YDPTPGVTPE
-142 GESYDGIQRNIKVN
+142 GESYDGVQRNIKVN
-156 HIALVSRGRAGR
+156 HIALVSRARAGR

-182 VADIEKPSNSPATSM
+182 VAEIELPSNSPVISM
-197 ARINLDGLEIELSA
+197 ARITLDGLDLEIPA

-218 SFVKETG
+218 SFVKDSE
-225 RAQAELQQKLDSQEA
+225 RAKADLQQKLDSQEEV
-240 IIQTATTETSQ
+240 IQTAITEKSEAQ
-251 LQERADAAA
+251 DRVDAANE
-260 GRITELEQQLA
+260 RINELEKQLA
-271 EAVAATEKRD
+271 EAVAATEQRD

-286 NSAVNARIA
+286 KEAVNQRLE
-295 ALNKFAPILPVD
+295 ALQKFAPILPED
-307 FKFDGQD
+307 YKFDGED
-314 EAAIMQLAYHNVFE
+314 EAQIMALAYHNVFE
-328 KEAREDASAD
+328 KNPREDASAD
-338 YLLGVLDGVLA
+338 YLLGILDGVLA

-362 ADAEFAPEEDG
+362 SDSDFVPEEDG

-382 LSAVQASEKFDAQ
+382 LAQVHAADKFDASQ
-395 DAYRE
+395 TYRE
-400 RLLNGW
+400 RLVNGW
-406 KSDLSANAK
+406 KSDLSAHA

>member
-1 MGQVSRFDYGQVTKS
+1 MGQVSRYDYGQVTKS

-30 ARVGTQRY
+30 ARVGTQLY
-38 TRGDGTQ
+38 TRGDGSQ
-45 VVEYRPEEEVSNP
+45 VREYRPEEEVSDP
-58 ESLASFGMKAVTLN
+58 DSLASFGMKAVTLN

-103 VALIVTDQDAIDAIQ
+103 VALVITDQEAIDSIE
-118 RGDAQE
+118 RGDTQE

-132 YENIPGVTPE
+132 YDPTPGVTPE
-142 GESYDGIQRNIKVN
+142 GESYDGIQRNIRVN
-156 HIALVSRGRAGR
+156 HIAVVSKGRAGKN
-168 EARLLLD
+168 ARLLLD

-182 VADIEKPSNSPATSM
+182 VAEIEPPSNSASKSM
-197 ARINLDGLEIELSA
+197 ARITLDGLEVEIPADSA
-211 DAAGAVQ
+211 TAVK
-218 SFVKETG
+218 SFVKDTERG
-225 RAQAELQQKLDSQEA
+225 MAELQQKLDAQVEEFQA
-240 IIQTATTETSQ
+240 ATNEKTE
-251 LQERADAAA
+251 LQERVDNAT
-260 GRITELEQQLA
+260 GRIEELEKQLA
-271 EAVAATEKRD
+271 EAVAASEQRS
-281 DAAEI
+281 DAEEI
-286 NSAVNARIA
+286 NSAVNKRIE
-295 ALNKFAPILPVD
+295 ALNKFAPILPED
-307 FKFDGQD
+307 YKFDGED
-314 EAAIMQLAYHNVFE
+314 EAQIMALAYQNVFE

-406 KSDLSANAK
+406 KSDLSANA

>member
-1 MGQVSRFDYGQVTKS
+1 MGQVSRYDYGQVTKS

-30 ARVGTQRY
+30 ARVGTQLY
-38 TRGDGTQ
+38 TRGDGSQ
-45 VVEYRPEEEVSNP
+45 VREYRPEDEVSDP
-58 ESLASFGMKAVTLN
+58 DSLASFGMKAVTLN

-103 VALIVTDQDAIDAIQ
+103 VALVITDEEAINSIE
-118 RGDAQE
+118 RGDTQE

-132 YENIPGVTPE
+132 YDPTPGVTPE

-168 EARLLLD
+168 NARLLLD

-182 VADIEKPSNSPATSM
+182 VAEIEPPSNSADLSM
-197 ARINLDGLEIELSA
+197 ARITLDGLEVEIPADSA
-211 DAAGAVQ
+211 TAVK
-218 SFVKETG
+218 SFVKDSERG
-225 RAQAELQQKLDSQEA
+225 MAELQQKLDAQVEEFQA
-240 IIQTATTETSQ
+240 ATNEKTE
-251 LQERADAAA
+251 LQERVDNAT
-260 GRITELEQQLA
+260 GRIEELEKQLA
-271 EAVAATEKRD
+271 EAVAASEQRS
-281 DAAEI
+281 DAEEI
-286 NSAVNARIA
+286 NSAVNKRIE
-295 ALNKFAPILPVD
+295 ALNKFAPILPED
-307 FKFDGQD
+307 YKFDGED
-314 EAAIMQLAYHNVFE
+314 EAQIMALAYQNVFE

-362 ADAEFAPEEDG
+362 ADADFAPEEDG

-400 RLLNGW
+400 RLLNAW
-406 KSDLSANAK
+406 KSDLSANA

>member
-1 MGQVSRFDYGQVTKS
+1 MGQVSRYDYGQVTKS
-16 EKTDEGYLKVWCKA
+16 EVTDEGYLKVWCKA
-30 ARVGTQRY
+30 ARVGTQLY

-45 VVEYRPEEEVSNP
+45 VREYRPEDEVSNP
-58 ESLASFGMKAVTLN
+58 DSLASFGMKAVTLN

-103 VALIVTDQDAIDAIQ
+103 VALVITDQDAIDAVQ

-132 YENIPGVTPE
+132 YDPTPGVTPD

-156 HIALVSRGRAGR
+156 HIALVARARAGR

-182 VADIEKPSNSPATSM
+182 VADIEPPSNSPVSLM
-197 ARINLDGLEIELSA
+197 ARITLDGLDIELPA

-225 RAQAELQQKLDSQEA
+225 RTQAELQQKLDAQEEKIQAVVTEKTEAQDRIDASQE
-240 IIQTATTETSQ
+240 
-251 LQERADAAA
+251 
-260 GRITELEQQLA
+260 RIAELEKQLA
-271 EAVAATEKRD
+271 EAVAASEQRD

-286 NSAVNARIA
+286 NDAVNKRLE
-295 ALNKFAPILPVD
+295 ALNKFAPIMPSD
-307 FKFDGQD
+307 YKFDGED
-314 EAAIMQLAYHNVFE
+314 EAQIMAIAYQNVFE
-328 KEAREDASAD
+328 KEARSDASAD

-349 AMEDIEEDQEEIK
+349 AMEDIEEDQEEVK
-362 ADAEFAPEEDG
+362 ADSEFVPEEDG

-382 LSAVQASEKFDAQ
+382 IAQVQASEKFDAK
-395 DAYRE
+395 DSYRE
-400 RLLNGW
+400 RLVNGW
-406 KSDLSANAK
+406 KSDLSANA

>member
-1 MGQVSRFDYGQVTKS
+1 MGQVSRYDYGQVTKS
-16 EKTDEGYLKVWCKA
+16 EVTDEGYLKVWCKA
-30 ARVGTQRY
+30 ARVGTQLY

-45 VVEYRPEEEVSNP
+45 VREYRPEDEVSNP
-58 ESLASFGMKAVTLN
+58 DSLASFGMKAVTLN

-103 VALIVTDQDAIDAIQ
+103 VALVITDQDAIDAVQ

-132 YENIPGVTPE
+132 YDPTPGVTPN

-156 HIALVSRGRAGR
+156 HIALVARGRAGR

-182 VADIEKPSNSPATSM
+182 VADIEPPSNSPVSPM
-197 ARINLDGLEIELSA
+197 ARITLDGLDIELPA

-225 RAQAELQQKLDSQEA
+225 RAQAELQQKLDAQEEKIQAVVTEKTEAQDRIDASQE
-240 IIQTATTETSQ
+240 
-251 LQERADAAA
+251 
-260 GRITELEQQLA
+260 RIAELEKQLA
-271 EAVAATEKRD
+271 EAVAASEQRD

-286 NSAVNARIA
+286 NDAVNKRLE
-295 ALNKFAPILPVD
+295 ALNKFAPIMPED
-307 FKFDGQD
+307 YKFDGES
-314 EAAIMQLAYHNVFE
+314 EAQIMAIAYQNVFE
-328 KEAREDASAD
+328 KEARSDASAD

-349 AMEDIEEDQEEIK
+349 AMEDIEDDQEEIK
-362 ADAEFAPEEDG
+362 ADSEFVPEEDG

-382 LSAVQASEKFDAQ
+382 IAQVQASEKFDAK
-395 DAYRE
+395 DSYRE
-400 RLLNGW
+400 RLVNGW
-406 KSDLSANAK
+406 KSDLSANA